1 MPSHYT
7 VDLAVSYD
15 MGDQP
20 ENEYLRNISLQLVVK
35 QCHQQAAAIR
45 LQGFDIRKRRLSI
58 LGLGGQPDSKADI
71 VDDHQDLVGKLKAE
85 F

>member
-1 MPSHYT
+1 
-7 VDLAVSYD
+7 LL
-15 MGDQP
+15 GP
-20 ENEYLRNISLQLVVK
+20 EK
-35 QCHQQAAAIR
+35 KAAIR

>member
-1 MPSHYT
+1 MIWVTSRKRVSAQYQPS
-7 VDLAVSYD
+7 A
-15 MGDQP
+15 GG
-20 ENEYLRNISLQLVVK
+20 E

>member
-1 MPSHYT
+1 MRT
-7 VDLAVSYD
+7 VNLLLKLFW
-15 MGDQP
+15 Q
-20 ENEYLRNISLQLVVK
+20 VV
-35 QCHQQAAAIR
+35 IWT
-45 LQGFDIRKRRLSI
+45 RKFSI

>member
-1 MPSHYT
+1 
-7 VDLAVSYD
+7 
-15 MGDQP
+15 
-20 ENEYLRNISLQLVVK
+20 VV
-35 QCHQQAAAIR
+35 IWT
-45 LQGFDIRKRRLSI
+45 RKFSI

>member
-1 MPSHYT
+1 LGFSSTRKTIDIPRGPAI
-7 VDLAVSYD
+7 LL
-15 MGDQP
+15 GP
-20 ENEYLRNISLQLVVK
+20 EK
-35 QCHQQAAAIR
+35 KAAIR

>member
-1 MPSHYT
+1 MSPTS
-7 VDLAVSYD
+7 
-15 MGDQP
+15 
-20 ENEYLRNISLQLVVK
+20 
-35 QCHQQAAAIR
+35 AAIR
-45 LQGFDIRKRRLSI
+45 LQGFEIRKRRLSI

>member
-1 MPSHYT
+1 VAPARH
-7 VDLAVSYD
+7 
-15 MGDQP
+15 DQ
-20 ENEYLRNISLQLVVK
+20 NAGR
-35 QCHQQAAAIR
+35 ADR
-45 LQGFDIRKRRLSI
+45 RKRRLSI

>member
-1 MPSHYT
+1 MIWVTSRKT
-7 VDLAVSYD
+7 SICAIS
-15 MGDQP
+15 
-20 ENEYLRNISLQLVVK
+20 SLQLVVNNVTNK
-35 QCHQQAAAIR
+35 RAAIR